1 MALTSISPDLLY
13 DGVHATDDWF
23 LVDVWAH
30 HCAPCKGVEQLLE
43 LLAPDLPSY
52 CRVVKVCADDFPD
65 WSGELGIRAVPLL
78 LLFREGQE
86 IARQQ
91 GDMSA
96 TAIRA
101 FLEQHLP
108 AQRDPEVHAEMLLG
122 KGQLDELSAYLQTL
136 KDEQSRGPGV
146 QRARS
151 WLSMMALPLDA
162 QENDLRVA
170 FFEIA
175 RSGHWQRVLEMLSG
189 AIQSNPQLRPL
200 AVALADLIPDRG
212 RVAEWRRALRKF

>member
-1 MALTSISPDLLY
+1 
-13 DGVHATDDWF
+13 
-23 LVDVWAH
+23 
-30 HCAPCKGVEQLLE
+30 
-43 LLAPDLPSY
+43 
-52 CRVVKVCADDFPD
+52 
-65 WSGELGIRAVPLL
+65 
-78 LLFREGQE
+78 
-86 IARQQ
+86 
-91 GDMSA
+91 MSA
-96 TAIRA
+96 NAIRV

-122 KGQLDELSAYLQTL
+122 VGQLDELSAYLRTL

-151 WLSMMALPLDA
+151 WLSMMDLPLDA

-175 RSGHWQRVLEMLSG
+175 RSGDWQRSLEMLSG